1 MTSPEPQARDP
12 ERVNLYLDGRFAFGL
27 SAAVAAE
34 ARLRVGVVLSAADV
48 AGLLRQEASEALLQQ
63 SLLLL
68 SYRPRSEQEIRRALQ
83 QKGHAGETADAVV
96 ARLRDLHY
104 LDDEAFAVTGGEP
117 PALPAPGG
125 RLLRAELRQK
135 GVAETADQAIADAGG
150 DEHALALA
158 GREKRAAGLEGVDYA
173 EFGRKVGLPL
183 PARICPDVVGSGARA
198 VGDAGGETTPDKP
211 PTRLFP
217 SGEDP
222 MVRVRD
228 GSPAGRGVARR
239 RRSMMRAALRS
250 GRVSR

>member
-1 MTSPEPQARDP
+1 MEEGGGDGRAGPLAGRVTSLEPQARDP

-48 AGLLRQEASEALLQQ
+48 AALLRQEASEAALQQ

-104 LDDEAFAVTGGEP
+104 LDDEAFAVTWVENRQRFRP
-117 PALPAPGG
+117 RGG

-135 GVAETADQAIADAGG
+135 GVDAETAEQAIADAGG

-158 GREKRAAGLEGVDYA
+158 AGEKRAAGLEGVDYA
-173 EFGRKVGLPL
+173 EFGRKVGGFLS
-183 PARICPDVVGSGARA
+183 RRGFTPDVVWEVVRELWTAR
-198 VGDAGGETTPDKP
+198 GGET
-211 PTRLFP
+211 
-217 SGEDP
+217 
-222 MVRVRD
+222 
-228 GSPAGRGVARR
+228 PA
-239 RRSMMRAALRS
+239 
-250 GRVSR
+250 